1 MMKILSKQSINF
13 IFSIYNY
20 KHFIKN
26 IFISGIIIIISN
38 KITAQYIV
46 LSIFAQVLYNFTD
59 NTVLYTSQIWL
70 NCSTLVLVKSCTR

>member
-1 MMKILSKQSINF
+1 MMTILSKQSINF

-26 IFISGIIIIISN
+26 IFISGIILIISN
-38 KITAQYIV
+38 KITAQHLA

-59 NTVLYTSQIWL
+59 NTVLYTPHIWP
-70 NCSTLVLVKSCTR
+70 NCSTLVLVNSCTR